1 MQEAAPLS
9 RSMCRQR
16 PPRRWRRSAHGMA
29 WRVLAAIALAAAAA
43 PDAVAQTEPTTLWSF
58 LGIGADQNSSNPAI
72 QAAAKAKA
80 AKHEICKKKKA
91 IQYLAGMGCSP
102 EHPEVG
108 PALIAAMGDPDEPV
122 RYEAVKAVLQT
133 AAECQSRKQS
143 RETRKAV
150 GCLESCH
157 DHCKQIKKKIC
168 ECIDRLFGKAPPKER
183 KCKEKME
190 ECHEKVKEC
199 LTGKPPCVDPAKEDC
214 ECGNGHG
221 PCCSDEM
228 REKLQQLAYGRDE
241 KGCFLETSE
250 RVRTVAEQALK
261 ACAACSGGACGDT
274 GSMDQVVREL
284 PAVDERELPDGD
296 SDGECFSDRAIIAV
310 PESDPYRFP
319 ESAPVGH
326 PTATPLPEPIL
337 APPATDSLML
347 PPQPPPMDHSS
358 QGTLRSVLVRNR
370 LPAPA
375 ASADGGSTRNRGV
388 TQRLAQQGRL
398 GAIRPFATVGVDPPA
413 TDAGS
418 EAGSTDRDASGH
430 PPFAAV
436 PAAASQPAPARQPQT
451 RSPAPDRWAA
461 LPHASIRP
469 SRDPPSKPATVP
481 TASPSP
487 PETPGLADCPGPPTH
502 GLSVMPPPRGHAVN
516 PSLNGWSAL
525 AAVLVATL
533 VTLFSFDAHR
543 LVTGLLPGRASRTQW
558 RPRTR
563 FK

>member
-1 MQEAAPLS
+1 
-9 RSMCRQR
+9 
-16 PPRRWRRSAHGMA
+16 MA

-150 GCLESCH
+150 GCMESCH

-199 LTGKPPCVDPAKEDC
+199 LTGKPPCVDPSKEDC
-214 ECGNGHG
+214 QCGNGHG

-228 REKLQQLAYGRDE
+228 REKLRQLAYGRDE

-274 GSMDQVVREL
+274 ETLDQVVREL

-296 SDGECFSDRAIIAV
+296 SDGECVSERAIIAV
-310 PESDPYRFP
+310 PDSDPYRLH

-326 PTATPLPEPIL
+326 PVPTPLPEPIL
-337 APPATDSLML
+337 APPATDSLTL
-347 PPQPPPMDHSS
+347 PPPTPPMDHSS
-358 QGTLRSVLVRNR
+358 QGPLRSVLVRNHP
-370 LPAPA
+370 PARA
-375 ASADGGSTRNRGV
+375 QSEDGGSTRSRAV
-388 TQRLAQQGRL
+388 AQPGRL
-398 GAIRPFATVGVDPPA
+398 GVIRPFPTAAVDPLA
-413 TDAGS
+413 SDTGS
-418 EAGSTDRDASGH
+418 ETGSTDRASSGRNSFRA
-430 PPFAAV
+430 PPASLAA
-436 PAAASQPAPARQPQT
+436 PAPPQERRT
-451 RSPAPDRWAA
+451 RATTPDRLAS
-461 LPHASIRP
+461 LPHAPIRLSPDP
-469 SRDPPSKPATVP
+469 SPMAATLPNVTP
-481 TASPSP
+481 RAEEAPRLADSYASPIPRLSGNSSP
-487 PETPGLADCPGPPTH
+487 VAD
-502 GLSVMPPPRGHAVN
+502 AVN
-516 PSLNGWSAL
+516 HSVNGWSAL

-533 VTLFSFDAHR
+533 VTLFSFDTR
-543 LVTGLLPGRASRTQW
+543 QLVTGLLLGKASRSQW

>member
-1 MQEAAPLS
+1 MQGVVPLS
-9 RSMCRQR
+9 RSPCRQC
-16 PPRRWRRSAHGMA
+16 PPRRWHRSAQGMA
-29 WRVLAAIALAAAAA
+29 WHVVAALAVAVAAA
-43 PDAVAQTEPTTLWSF
+43 PDAMAQTEPTTLWSF

-80 AKHEICKKKKA
+80 AKHAICKKKKA

-143 RETRKAV
+143 RETRKAL
-150 GCLESCH
+150 GCMESCH

-199 LTGKPPCVDPAKEDC
+199 LTGKPPCVDPSKEDC
-214 ECGNGHG
+214 KCGNGHG

-228 REKLQQLAYGRDE
+228 REKLQQLAYGRDD

-261 ACAACSGGACGDT
+261 ACAACSGGACGDA

-296 SDGECFSDRAIIAV
+296 RDGECFSDRAIIAV
-310 PESDPYRFP
+310 PESDSYLPP

-326 PTATPLPEPIL
+326 PTPMPLPEPIL
-337 APPATDSLML
+337 APPSTESLML
-347 PPQPPPMDHSS
+347 PPPTDHSS
-358 QGTLRSVLVRNR
+358 QGPLRSVLVRNSP
-370 LPAPA
+370 PARPH
-375 ASADGGSTRNRGV
+375 SADGSDTASRAV
-388 TQRLAQQGRL
+388 AQQGRL
-398 GAIRPFATVGVDPPA
+398 KAIVPFPTAGVDPVA
-413 TDAGS
+413 SGT
-418 EAGSTDRDASGH
+418 ETQNGSTDREPAGRHSMRA
-430 PPFAAV
+430 PPTSIAV
-436 PAAASQPAPARQPQT
+436 PAPPRVR
-451 RSPAPDRWAA
+451 RSLTTSPDRLAA
-461 LPHASIRP
+461 LPHVPIRLSP
-469 SRDPPSKPATVP
+469 DPLPMSVTPPPATPPVP
-481 TASPSP
+481 AAPRAADSPASPMP
-487 PETPGLADCPGPPTH
+487 H
-502 GLSVMPPPRGHAVN
+502 LSAKSSTTTDAISH
-516 PSLNGWSAL
+516 SLNGWSAL
-525 AAVLVATL
+525 AAVLVAAV
-533 VTLFSFDAHR
+533 VTILSFDTRR
-543 LVTGLLPGRASRTQW
+543 LVAGLLLGRASRNRW
-558 RPRTR
+558 LSRTK

>member
-1 MQEAAPLS
+1 MQEVVPLS
-9 RSMCRQR
+9 RSPCRQR
-16 PPRRWRRSAHGMA
+16 PPRRWRRSAQGMA

-80 AKHEICKKKKA
+80 AKHAICKKKKA

-150 GCLESCH
+150 GCMESCH

-183 KCKEKME
+183 KYKEKLE
-190 ECHEKVKEC
+190 KCHEKVKEC
-199 LTGKPPCVDPAKEDC
+199 LTGKPPCVDPSKEDC
-214 ECGNGHG
+214 KCGNGHG

-228 REKLQQLAYGRDE
+228 REKLQQLAYGRDD

-261 ACAACSGGACGDT
+261 ACAACSGGACGDM

-296 SDGECFSDRAIIAV
+296 RDGECFSDRAIIAV
-310 PESDPYRFP
+310 PESDLYLSP

-326 PTATPLPEPIL
+326 PTPMPLPEPIL
-337 APPATDSLML
+337 APPSADSLML
-347 PPQPPPMDHSS
+347 PPPTDHSS
-358 QGTLRSVLVRNR
+358 QGPLRSVLVRNHP
-370 LPAPA
+370 PARPH
-375 ASADGGSTRNRGV
+375 SADGGNTGSRSV
-388 TQRLAQQGRL
+388 AQRIAPQGRL
-398 GAIRPFATVGVDPPA
+398 GAILPFPTAGIDPSASDTESNGP
-413 TDAGS
+413 TNRESAGQNS
-418 EAGSTDRDASGH
+418 LRGSPTSI
-430 PPFAAV
+430 AA
-436 PAAASQPAPARQPQT
+436 PAPPQQR
-451 RSPAPDRWAA
+451 RSLAAPPDRLAA
-461 LPHASIRP
+461 LPHARIRLSPDP
-469 SRDPPSKPATVP
+469 SPMPASLAPVTPPVP
-481 TASPSP
+481 KASRVADCSASPTP
-487 PETPGLADCPGPPTH
+487 RLPEKSSAGA
-502 GLSVMPPPRGHAVN
+502 SAVN
-516 PSLNGWSAL
+516 QSLNGWSAL
-525 AAVLVATL
+525 AAVLAATWI
-533 VTLFSFDAHR
+533 TLFSFDIRR
-543 LVTGLLPGRASRTQW
+543 LVTRLLLGRASPAQW
-558 RPRTR
+558 RRHTR